1 MARHLLL
8 SKPLARALPALGRA
22 VQVVEGLML
31 QALVAL
37 LRALPMGAAFGLAR
51 GTLRLLGPL
60 TPMWEKV
67 GRNHAIAFPGLAP
80 SERQRLRRE
89 TFAFLGESIAEL
101 VLAPRIWE
109 ESAQRIEWQVDP
121 AVQDLLEAGKP
132 LVMVTGHVG
141 AWQLTNLVSR
151 RWNIGLCSLYAEESN
166 PRLAAL
172 LLSLREGLGARW
184 RPSAGGIRTL
194 LEELRAGHSVG
205 LACDTRMD
213 QGEELPFLGQT
224 VLGNTVPARLALR
237 TGCPL
242 VPVLAERLPGRR
254 YRISVQAPVEP
265 DEAGVTDT
273 ERARAMSA
281 RLMTRFESWV
291 RARPAEWMCLARRF
305 PKALDKSVRGS

>member
-1 MARHLLL
+1 MVR
-8 SKPLARALPALGRA
+8 
-22 VQVVEGLML
+22 
-31 QALVAL
+31 L
-37 LRALPMGAAFGLAR
+37 LRSLPTETAFRLAR

-67 GRNHAIAFPGLAP
+67 GRNHAIAFPELSLA
-80 SERQRLRRE
+80 ERRRLRRH
-89 TFAFLGESIAEL
+89 TFAFLGESVAEL
-101 VLAPRIWE
+101 VLAPRIWQAAE
-109 ESAQRIEWQVDP
+109 QRIEWQVDP
-121 AVQDLLEAGKP
+121 GVQVLLEAGRP

-151 RWNIGLCSLYAEESN
+151 RWNTGLCSLYAEESN
-166 PRLAAL
+166 PRLAVL
-172 LLSLREGLGARW
+172 LLRLREGLGARW

-213 QGEELPFLGQT
+213 QGEELPFFGQR

-254 YRISVQAPVEP
+254 YRISVQAPVAP
-265 DEAGVTDT
+265 DET
-273 ERARAMSA
+273 EGDDAARARAMSA
-281 RLMTRFESWV
+281 QLMSRFEAWV
-291 RARPAEWMCLARRF
+291 RERPAEWMCLARRF
-305 PKALDKSVRGS
+305 PKELDKSVRGL